1 MNLSLLLKKTN
12 LFDETFKNI
21 IQKFFNLPI
30 YNQPFII
37 IIPSLLKNEIEYDK
51 KKNIIKQ

>member
-1 MNLSLLLKKTN
+1 MNLSLLLKTTN

-21 IQKFFNLPI
+21 IQKFFNLLI
-30 YNQPFII
+30 YNQPFIT
-37 IIPSLLKNEIEYDK
+37 IIPSLLKNETKYDK